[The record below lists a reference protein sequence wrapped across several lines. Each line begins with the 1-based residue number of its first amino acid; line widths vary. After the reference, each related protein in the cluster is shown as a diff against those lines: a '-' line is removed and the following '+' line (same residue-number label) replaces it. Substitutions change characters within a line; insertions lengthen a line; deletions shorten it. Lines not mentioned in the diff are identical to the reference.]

1 MIDIMLGAG
10 DSTPTGR
17 KDHLYKTMLEEV
29 GDSEFIRVTL
39 RNFLSKLEILAKK
52 YKKSLEMVLER
63 ETNWCGFT
71 YDFTPNEPS
80 QSKPL
85 GRPPALQSGRAQ
97 ERTRKELRSS
107 FSIEDL
113 ASSLATALTLAGHRK
128 AARMIKEVALNPEV
142 CHDYFDGKILPKE
155 RIFETT
161 ALAMFAEADLSKSQY
176 NIVKR
181 YVGKSLPNYNLILA
195 EKKKCYPPEDATLV
209 TEVSAEHNLQ
219 DLVDL
224 TGLHGNMRS
233 LTFSGC

>member
-1 MIDIMLGAG
+1 M
-10 DSTPTGR
+10 
-17 KDHLYKTMLEEV
+17 
-29 GDSEFIRVTL
+29 
-39 RNFLSKLEILAKK
+39 
-52 YKKSLEMVLER
+52 
-63 ETNWCGFT
+63 
-71 YDFTPNEPS
+71 
-80 QSKPL
+80 

-176 NIVKR
+176 NIVKQ

-224 TGLHGNMRS
+224 TVRRLI
-233 LTFSGC
+233 LAEDIQ